1 MTSFTYAAR
10 AVAIAAALLVAS
22 QAHAVVAKQATGN
35 KVLSGKAATIAS
47 VGVPMSVA
55 AYDVT
60 GAESFDAYG
69 TPGNT
74 VWTFNVGANAAIT
87 GIGWDV
93 NLTAYNPSWL
103 SELKVAIEDS
113 SGAFGVWL
121 TPGAGEAFS
130 GSGSYSSGG
139 ILDLVDLGLE
149 FNVGADGILR
159 LEFFEGYV
167 DGLMPDGIW
176 DSGMLSVQ
184 VAAAVPEPATYGL
197 MALGLLAVGAAAR
210 RRKA

>member
-1 MTSFTYAAR
+1 MTSFTFAAR

-22 QAHAVVAKQATGN
+22 QAHAVVAKQVTGN

-121 TPGAGEAFS
+121 TPGAGETFS
-130 GSGSYSSGG
+130 GSGR
-139 ILDLVDLGLE
+139 
-149 FNVGADGILR
+149 R
-159 LEFFEGYV
+159 L
-167 DGLMPDGIW
+167 
-176 DSGMLSVQ
+176 S
-184 VAAAVPEPATYGL
+184 
-197 MALGLLAVGAAAR
+197 LAP
-210 RRKA
+210 RK